1 MSRFY
6 VHMSFKLVMGKRDV
20 DTEVVLYRS
29 FLNFVKFYK
38 LNGFQIPFSL
48 DKFFFLFAFSRTILL
63 FLVC

>member
-29 FLNFVKFYK
+29 FLHFVKFYK
-38 LNGFQIPFSL
+38 LNSFQIAFSL
-48 DKFFFLFAFSRTILL
+48 DKFFSFLL
-63 FLVC
+63 FHEESKYF